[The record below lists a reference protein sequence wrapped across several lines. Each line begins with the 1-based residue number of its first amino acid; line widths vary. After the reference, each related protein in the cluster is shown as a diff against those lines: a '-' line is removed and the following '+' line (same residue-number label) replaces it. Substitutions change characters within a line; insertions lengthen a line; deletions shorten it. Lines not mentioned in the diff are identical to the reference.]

1 MGTHVNGEWRECMS
15 CSHIDASLEE
25 VCAIE
30 EECSK
35 GGPYSMYNKEDLKPI
50 EISDL
55 DLCEALEDPAFTL
68 SYEDGKKMLEA
79 LP

>member
-1 MGTHVNGEWRECMS
+1 
-15 CSHIDASLEE
+15 
-25 VCAIE
+25 
-30 EECSK
+30 
-35 GGPYSMYNKEDLKPI
+35 MYNKEDLKPI

-79 LP
+79 LQRPAKPNQKLRDALLDNKERIDEHL